1 MKRRP
6 LGWVIAT
13 TAVLVLAA
21 ACGQSGSSGGSSAA
35 GQTYDLSAD
44 LPLTGSSAIYGNE
57 ARMNI
62 DLAIKQIDAAHL
74 LKGHI
79 VAHYADSQGSPQTGV
94 LAANQEIATHH
105 PVAIETLISSV
116 VKAIAPIGAR
126 QQVSIMNVGGSSPD
140 LVNLNPYSFTLLP
153 TGQNQA
159 NIMVPFAAKNMNLK
173 TWSIVYSTDALGQ
186 GFVPVLKSLL
196 QQNGG
201 RVVGT
206 VAVDPDASDYSSIV
220 PALRSQNA
228 QAIFLGTSNGATV
241 PTLVDQIRGGQV
253 HGAFVA
259 YNGTPT
265 PDLYQDPRAEGMV
278 YTAQDLDLSPTAKD
292 KATADYVKAF
302 KAAYPTKELFDYAA
316 NDYNAVWV
324 LAYAIKHLEDTHQD
338 VTGANVSKAMHDA
351 SPYTLVGG
359 KTKLLSNNTLDMPLV
374 IKKISHGAAVT
385 LPDQG

>member
-1 MKRRP
+1 M
-6 LGWVIAT
+6 
-13 TAVLVLAA
+13 
-21 ACGQSGSSGGSSAA
+21 
-35 GQTYDLSAD
+35 
-44 LPLTGSSAIYGNE
+44 
-57 ARMNI
+57 
-62 DLAIKQIDAAHL
+62 
-74 LKGHI
+74 
-79 VAHYADSQGSPQTGV
+79 
-94 LAANQEIATHH
+94 
-105 PVAIETLISSV
+105 ETLISSV

-126 QQVSIMNVGGSSPD
+126 QQVPIMNVGGSSPD

-196 QQNGG
+196 QQSGG

-265 PDLYQDPRAEGMV
+265 PDLYKDPRAEGMV
-278 YTAQDLDLSPTAKD
+278 YTAQDLDLSPDATD

-302 KAAYPTKELFDYAA
+302 KATYPNQELFDYAA

-324 LAYAIKHLEDTHQD
+324 LAYAIKHLEATHQD
-338 VTGANVSKAMHDA
+338 VTGANVRKAMHDA

-359 KTKLLSNNTLDMPLV
+359 QTKLLSNNTLDMPLV
-374 IKKISHGAAVT
+374 IKKITHGAAVT